1 MPSQFQT
8 NEVDGHR
15 NLRLISEDGTNRL
28 TLELVRK
35 LADSVLDMWTDAK
48 PLIIHGNER
57 FFSAGADLSEIQTL
71 NVSSAF
77 AFAKA
82 GQRLTSA
89 IGQFPAPVYV
99 AIRGYCMGGGLDLAL
114 ACHRRIAAPNA
125 VFGHRGA
132 ALGLVTGWGG
142 TQRLPRLVGK
152 SRALA
157 MFVAAEKLHA
167 QQARSIGLIDAIAED
182 PVAEASRRLQLL
194 SAQLR

>member
-1 MPSQFQT
+1 MPTQFQI
-8 NEVDGHR
+8 NDVAGHR
-15 NLRLISEDGTNRL
+15 DLRLLSEDGTNRL

-35 LADSVLDMWTDAK
+35 LADAVLAMWTDAK

-71 NVSSAF
+71 NALGAF
-77 AFAKA
+77 AFVKA
-82 GQRLTSA
+82 GQRLMNA
-89 IGQFPAPVYV
+89 IAHFPAPVYA

-152 SRALA
+152 SCALV
-157 MFVAAEKLHA
+157 MFVAAEKIHA
-167 QQARSIGLIDAIAED
+167 RQAQGIGLVDAIAED
-182 PVAEASRRLQLL
+182 PVAEASRRMRLL
-194 SAQLR
+194 SA